1 VEVDLLGSF
10 TAAITNEPS
19 SDPVERLLLL
29 MGAGPGLDL
38 SPLEDLT
45 SLSSLKLSF
54 NLITDIE
61 PLAGLANLRTLDL
74 ALNKISSIDSLA
86 GLAKLEVLDLSCNNI
101 TFPDGIEGL
110 TDLRVLRL
118 TDNKLALIDLSKLV
132 NLNELW
138 LGGTTDAIFGLDQLA
153 DLQYLDLSNNG
164 IRDISQLRDIS
175 TLSHV
180 DLSDNLIRDISPLV
194 QNQGLGSGDVVI
206 LLGNPL
212 TNLAI
217 EQDIPALRSRGVD
230 VRY

>member
-1 VEVDLLGSF
+1 
-10 TAAITNEPS
+10 
-19 SDPVERLLLL
+19 
-29 MGAGPGLDL
+29 
-38 SPLEDLT
+38 
-45 SLSSLKLSF
+45 LSF

-61 PLAGLANLRTLDL
+61 PLAGLTNLITLDL

-86 GLAKLEVLDLSCNNI
+86 GLTKLEVLDLSCNNI
-101 TFPDGIEGL
+101 TFPDGIERL

-138 LGGTTDAIFGLDQLA
+138 LGGTTDAIFGLD
-153 DLQYLDLSNNG
+153 LSKNG

-175 TLSHV
+175 NLSHV

-217 EQDIPALRSRGVD
+217 EQDIPTLRSRGVD